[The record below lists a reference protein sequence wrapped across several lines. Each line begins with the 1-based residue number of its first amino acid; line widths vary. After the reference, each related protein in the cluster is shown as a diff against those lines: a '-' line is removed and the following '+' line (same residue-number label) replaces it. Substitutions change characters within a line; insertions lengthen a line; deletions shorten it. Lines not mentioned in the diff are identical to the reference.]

1 MIKAIGT
8 APLHFALVT
17 VSGRKK
23 KKNWR
28 PKNTRSRKISVKT
41 KEGKIQDL
49 LLSLLLVWNVGNG
62 GFEIA
67 QLLHQE

>member
-1 MIKAIGT
+1 MIRAIGT
-8 APLHFALVT
+8 APLHW
-17 VSGRKK
+17 SRSQEEKK
-23 KKNWR
+23 ERLETENYTQSQNFR
-28 PKNTRSRKISVKT
+28 

-49 LLSLLLVWNVGNG
+49 LLSLLLVWNDGNG